1 MLDAHIRCDPAA
13 DCRADSSSRL
23 IRLSSWSHD
32 WLKRNGL
39 PCPLRAPS
47 GWRALPVVWL
57 LRRRRALAILSFG
70 ADAARV
76 VRCSL
81 SVSTCPRLSAILS
94 DSNQPQMNADARL
107 IHGWQK
113 QKRSRAG
120 GAARS
125 EAWSGG
131 RAGFVSPPLAARMST
146 QLCRG
151 FPCPCC
157 HRYRLYKHIYT
168 VQPKFPPWM
177 LELSIRL
184 VMRQDTQEEA
194 SKSGLALSR
203 E

>member
-1 MLDAHIRCDPAA
+1 MVGEAKKEAERAGCPARCERRPAA
-13 DCRADSSSRL
+13 CSRDPLVRHRCCPGRPVLAVRLDMPAIVRYSFRFQSTADERRCRL
-23 IRLSSWSHD
+23 IHD

-39 PCPLRAPS
+39 SCPLRAPS
-47 GWRALPVVWL
+47 G
-57 LRRRRALAILSFG
+57 G
-70 ADAARV
+70 
-76 VRCSL
+76 
-81 SVSTCPRLSAILS
+81 
-94 DSNQPQMNADARL
+94 
-107 IHGWQK
+107 
-113 QKRSRAG
+113 RS
-120 GAARS
+120 
-125 EAWSGG
+125 
-131 RAGFVSPPLAARMST
+131 GFVPPLLAARMPT
-146 QLCRG
+146 RLCRG